1 MQWIVNELSID
12 GGFDSIDAFFLALI
26 PFIKLRHEN
35 PVLKKSFLC
44 GAKLSSQ
51 PIINDIKFMKAVLE
65 HLDPQM
71 RALTLNWVAKGGVFW
86 DATREDNDD
95 DYFEF
100 EALDVTDYGV
110 GECSRRILAGKVA
123 SLVSLI
129 SANVMFRGETLVVTH
144 GLPESPIEHV
154 FVNNITS
161 PSALEKSALS
171 VVPRPNT
178 WPAAIAA
185 FRNDFKSLHISDS
198 VEEQLSSQPFGVCPY
213 TRMEDL
219 LKVLQ
224 DFMCSRDPDGKYTAK
239 TRDIINEF
247 FSGEKAWFSDE
258 SVTNKRDFRK
268 ELTFVDPVDKSK
280 NIFCSFHGKIKSP
293 QLRIHFCFPNATDK
307 ILKICYIGPKITK
320 R

>member
-12 GGFDSIDAFFLALI
+12 GDFDSIDAFFLALI

-71 RALTLNWVAKGGVFW
+71 RALTLNWVGKSGVFW
-86 DATREDNDD
+86 DATREDNKD

-100 EALDVTDYGV
+100 DNLDVTEYGV
-110 GECSRRILAGKVA
+110 GECSRRILAGKEA

-129 SANVMFRGETLVVTH
+129 SENARFCDATLVVTH
-144 GLPESPIEHV
+144 GLPELPIEHV
-154 FVNNITS
+154 SIDNITS
-161 PSALEKSALS
+161 PSVLKESALS
-171 VVPRPNT
+171 VVPRPST
-178 WPAAIAA
+178 WPDAIAA
-185 FRNDFKSLHISDS
+185 FRNDFKSLLISDA

-224 DFMCSRDPDGKYTAK
+224 DFICSRDPDGKYTDK
-239 TRDIINEF
+239 TRGIINEF

-268 ELTFVDPVDKSK
+268 ELTFVDPLDESK

-293 QLRIHFCFPNATDK
+293 QLRIHFCLPNATDK

-320 R
+320 K